1 MAEVHDRIRDWWD
14 RDAGTYDRSA
24 SHAMTDPVEA
34 AAWRAALQRLLPDPP
49 ARVLDVGAGTGA
61 LSLLAAEL
69 GHR

>member
-34 AAWRAALQRLLPDPP
+34 AGASIANQRIVS
-49 ARVLDVGAGTGA
+49 AT
-61 LSLLAAEL
+61 S
-69 GHR
+69 